1 MNADEFRDYIL
12 GFIFY
17 KYLSEKMDLYA
28 NNILKPDGIQSTSI
42 DENGNIYFA
51 GGASFVKVEILERL
65 TSTYEP
71 DSKIKIDLFPNP
83 TNGLPKIDTESD
95 IYAISVFSINGE
107 LLQTVN
113 GNQPVIDISNL
124 ETGIYF
130 VKVTSSHGILV
141 QKIIK
146 GN

>member
-1 MNADEFRDYIL
+1 M
-12 GFIFY
+12 
-17 KYLSEKMDLYA
+17 
-28 NNILKPDGIQSTSI
+28 
-42 DENGNIYFA
+42 
-51 GGASFVKVEILERL
+51 EILERL

-83 TNGLPKIDTESD
+83 TRGLLKIDTESD

-146 GN
+146 RN